1 MNAVVEIGMEEHR
14 ILLTIFVAAD
24 DLDIFDFFSVEV
36 DSLQWEFGVVVPAGD
51 HVDRV
56 SNEDGG
62 WNVNRLKKSF
72 TNIFM

>member
-1 MNAVVEIGMEEHR
+1 MEEHR
-14 ILLTIFVAAD
+14 IVLPIFVAAD

-36 DSLQWEFGVVVPAGD
+36 DPLQWVFGVAAKAGD

-62 WNVNRLKKSF
+62 MIVHRLK
-72 TNIFM
+72 

>member
-1 MNAVVEIGMEEHR
+1 MNAVVESSMEEHR
-14 ILLTIFVAAD
+14 IVLRIFVAAD

-36 DSLQWEFGVVVPAGD
+36 DPLQWVLVIVAIAGD

-62 WNVNRLKKSF
+62 
-72 TNIFM
+72 